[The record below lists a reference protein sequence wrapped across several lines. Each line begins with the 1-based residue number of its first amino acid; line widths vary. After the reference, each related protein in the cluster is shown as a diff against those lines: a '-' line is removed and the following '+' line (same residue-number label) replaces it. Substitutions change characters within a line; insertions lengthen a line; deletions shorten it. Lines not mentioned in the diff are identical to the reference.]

1 MKKIISVLLVLAML
15 MGLAIACTPGTAND
29 TAQQPGTATQTE
41 TKTEQKAETA
51 TQPAQASNTQETAP
65 AASGEKP
72 TAKIGI
78 VATLAAD
85 GKFNGY
91 YHQIG
96 YEILKD
102 KLAADNP
109 NVNIEFVIR
118 DMGSDGSELKQ
129 RMTELKELGCVAIIG
144 AVADDFGPVCAQW
157 ASENK
162 VPVLFTS
169 NYSTEMTITN
179 YSDYI
184 FGTGLNAWGFI
195 KVLAK
200 EAVGNQGKTN
210 YAYVGTDGA
219 GAVDAENILLY
230 EGQKINP
237 DFHCV
242 ASYRMSQ
249 TESDFST
256 IIATLMSQAEVP
268 QMTLQQGGNAVI
280 SFVMQAA
287 MYDYY
292 SVSSVWSDVI
302 IMPFVVPILNGA
314 GVYSYEGSYGATP
327 LAWWDEDFKD
337 YVAQFRAKGQEVYQ
351 TDYQPVEYSMYVYW
365 AGEAL
370 EQALVSCV
378 NDGQDFTNGEVLKS
392 ALEKISFEEFG
403 SEHHFRDFD
412 HQLTMELFF
421 VDAVDAGEENFHLAM
436 PADVT
441 AVHQAEDYLPSKEE
455 MKEYGETV
463 LGVKD
468 RF

>member
-1 MKKIISVLLVLAML
+1 MKKLLCLLLTMALMVGILA
-15 MGLAIACTPGTAND
+15 GCAPSTPDPTDGPKPSND
-29 TAQQPGTATQTE
+29 STDPVKPAPSDG
-41 TKTEQKAETA
+41 KT
-51 TQPAQASNTQETAP
+51 
-65 AASGEKP
+65 
-72 TAKIGI
+72 KIGV

-85 GKFNGY
+85 GKISGY
-91 YHQIG
+91 YFEIG
-96 YEILKD
+96 LRLVK
-102 KLAADNP
+102 KMFADAGLDENS
-109 NVNIEFVIR
+109 VEFVLR
-118 DMGSDGSELKQ
+118 DQGEDGSVLKQ
-129 RMTELKELGCVAIIG
+129 RMTELKEAGCVAVIAAI
-144 AVADDFGPVCAQW
+144 ADDFGPVAAQW
-157 ASENK
+157 ASENS
-162 VPVLFTS
+162 VPVLFCS

-200 EAVGNQGKTN
+200 EAVGKRNITN

-219 GAVDAENILLY
+219 GATDAENILLY

-242 ASYRMSQ
+242 GSYRMSQ

-256 IIATLMSQAEVP
+256 IISTLISQKEPP

-280 SFVMQAA
+280 SFVMQAG

-302 IMPFVVPILNGA
+302 IMPFVVPTLVGA
-314 GVYSYEGSYGATP
+314 GVYNFEGSFGATP

-337 YVAQFRAKGQEVYQ
+337 YCEAFTAMGKEIYNK
-351 TDYQPVEYSMYVYW
+351 DYQPVEYSMYLYW

-370 EQALVSCV
+370 LHAIQQAKADNVDITKGENLKNLLENVS
-378 NDGQDFTNGEVLKS
+378 FTD
-392 ALEKISFEEFG
+392 FG

-412 HQLTMELFF
+412 HQLTMDLFF
-421 VDAVDAGEENFHLAM
+421 VDAVDAGEEHGHLAM

-441 AVHQAEDYLPSKEE
+441 AVHSAEEYLPTMEE
-455 MKEYGETV
+455 MKAYGIEK
-463 LGVKD
+463 LGVTD
-468 RF
+468 RFD